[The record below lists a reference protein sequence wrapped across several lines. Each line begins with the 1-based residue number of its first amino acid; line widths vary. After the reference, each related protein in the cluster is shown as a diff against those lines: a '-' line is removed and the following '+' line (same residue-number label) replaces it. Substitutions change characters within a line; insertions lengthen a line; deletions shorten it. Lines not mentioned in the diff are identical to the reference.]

1 VLEQHAHLAARPFDD
16 RLAVHRDEQHWIHVR
31 EPTHAARRAPARSRR
46 AAGAQP
52 RAEVSKKWFQLRD
65 TYGIEIAPDEDDA
78 LILHVSSGRRC
89 VTIPVMRWRYFRL

>member
-1 VLEQHAHLAARPFDD
+1 
-16 RLAVHRDEQHWIHVR
+16 
-31 EPTHAARRAPARSRR
+31 
-46 AAGAQP
+46 
-52 RAEVSKKWFQLRD
+52 VSKKWFQLRD